1 MSDPMAELLIGVD
14 LGTTGTK
21 TALYEPGGR
30 PLATATAH
38 TPLRWQGPGE
48 VEQDPEDFVATAT
61 ATIAQCVREAGV
73 GADDVAGI
81 GITGQMA
88 GTMAIDSAW
97 RPATPYDSW
106 LDTRCADDVRA
117 LEAEVGDELV
127 ALAGCPAMVN
137 HAPKIRWWRRNRPRE
152 FADAAAWMPPSSFV
166 AGRLAGLDA
175 GAAFVDRTYLHFTGL
190 ADARAG
196 AWSDELAD
204 AVGVPRDRLPRIV
217 EPTEVVGEFTAEAAS
232 ACGLRPGTPVAAG
245 LGDTAATVLGAGVVR
260 PGQLLDAA
268 GTAACLCAG
277 AEEFRPDVEHRTL
290 IVMRGALSD
299 QWVSLGYL
307 TGGATLPWLARLFGE
322 EDEAEAFRRVTG
334 EAARAPAGSD
344 GLLFVPHLDGRI
356 LPSDPTLRGAWVG
369 LHHAHE
375 RRHLCRAVLES
386 VALEYAGYL
395 RVLAELH
402 PGLRLDEARVAGGG
416 ARSAVWNGI
425 KASTLGVPFAT
436 LDRDELGCWGAALC
450 AGAAV
455 GVFDSLADAAD
466 RTTRVRARVEPD
478 PARHEVYSRLE
489 PIYRDLTAALSE
501 SCRKLGAIG
510 APDKEVVG

>member
-1 MSDPMAELLIGVD
+1 VTGPLLIGVD

-21 TALYEPGGR
+21 TALFDAEGR
-30 PLATATAH
+30 VLAERTAE
-38 TPLRWQGPGE
+38 TPLRWHGPGQ
-48 VEQDPEDFVATAT
+48 VDQDPEDFFRAATE
-61 ATIAQCVREAGV
+61 TIAGCVEAAEPG
-73 GADDVAGI
+73 DVAALAVS
-81 GITGQMA
+81 GQMA
-88 GTMAIDSAW
+88 GTMGVDAEL
-97 RPATPYDSW
+97 RPVTPYDSW
-106 LDTRCADDVRA
+106 LDSRCAPQVDRLARD
-117 LEAEVGDELV
+117 VGDRLVELT
-127 ALAGCPAMVN
+127 GCPPMVN
-137 HAPKIRWWRRNRPRE
+137 HAPKLAWWREHEPEAFERVSAWVPPAAYVAARLCG
-152 FADAAAWMPPSSFV
+152 ADP
-166 AGRLAGLDA
+166 
-175 GAAFVDRTYLHFTGL
+175 FVDRTYLHFTGL

-196 AWSDELAD
+196 TWSDELAD

-217 EPTEVVGEFTAEAAS
+217 EPTEIVGGLTAEAAS
-232 ACGLRPGTPVAAG
+232 ACGLRAGTPVAAG

-334 EAARAPAGSD
+334 EAASAPAGSD

-425 KASTLGVPFAT
+425 KASTLNVPFAT

-455 GVFDSLADAAD
+455 GVFDSLAEAAD
-466 RTTRVRARVEPD
+466 RTTTVRARLEPD
-478 PARHEVYSRLE
+478 PAEHEVYTRLE
-489 PIYRDLTAALSE
+489 PIYRDLTSTLSE
-501 SCRKLGAIG
+501 PSRRLGTIG
-510 APDKEVVG
+510 TPDPEVVG